1 MQFQV
6 IRPDNS
12 KHPFMRGMLA
22 HKLIQ
27 RGLSFDQAYQI
38 SKDARS
44 YFQQQAEVTTESL
57 MQSVDELIVA
67 RYGQEVLKEL
77 NSELF
82 PSGKQISVF
91 RRNATSPFSKALLTQ
106 SITSAGITP
115 EEAYQI
121 AFYMETDL
129 MKQGIFRISKKKLF
143 EEVYKTISKKYN
155 PKIAQLYKLA
165 SRINELDKPLIIYI
179 GGASGTGKSVIATF
193 LAGRLGINKITG
205 TDTIR
210 EIMRLVFKRDLL
222 PTLHNSSAKAGIAMP
237 KTLDKSNRLI
247 GGFCLQSQQVSVG
260 VKAVVD
266 RAVKEKTSMI
276 IEGVHLLPYMQQI
289 LKEGTNRAYH
299 IPITLS
305 LLNEKHHK
313 DRFFEREKYNE
324 LRKID
329 PLLRSFENIRI
340 IHEFWTSESENYEI
354 EVVDNEDLDE
364 TTNTLTQVIINT
376 LQEQVKSNLSS
387 KSR

>member
-1 MQFQV
+1 
-6 IRPDNS
+6 
-12 KHPFMRGMLA
+12 MRGMLA
-22 HKLIQ
+22 HKLMQ

-82 PSGKQISVF
+82 PSGKQISVY
-91 RRNATSPFSKALLTQ
+91 RRNATAPFSKGLLTQ
-106 SITSAGITP
+106 SITSAGVKP

-121 AFYMETDL
+121 AFYMEADL
-129 MKQGIFRISKKKLF
+129 MKHGIFRISKKKLF
-143 EEVYKTISKKYN
+143 DEVYKTISKKYS
-155 PKIAQLYKLA
+155 PKIAELYKLA
-165 SRINELDKPLIIYI
+165 SRIDELDKPLIIYI
-179 GGASGTGKSVIATF
+179 GGASGTGKSVMATF

-222 PTLHNSSAKAGIAMP
+222 PSLHNSSIKAGIGMP
-237 KTLDKSNRLI
+237 KTLDKSNRVI
-247 GGFCLQSQQVSVG
+247 GGFCLQAQQVSVG

-276 IEGVHLLPYMQQI
+276 IEGIHLLPYMQQI
-289 LKEGTNRAYH
+289 LKEGTKRAYH

-305 LLNEKHHK
+305 LMNEKHH
-313 DRFFEREKYNE
+313 
-324 LRKID
+324 
-329 PLLRSFENIRI
+329 
-340 IHEFWTSESENYEI
+340 
-354 EVVDNEDLDE
+354 
-364 TTNTLTQVIINT
+364 
-376 LQEQVKSNLSS
+376 
-387 KSR
+387 

>member
-57 MQSVDELIVA
+57 MQSVDELIIA

-106 SITSAGITP
+106 SITSAGIKP

-121 AFYMETDL
+121 AFYMETNL
-129 MKQGIFRISKKKLF
+129 MKNGIFRISKNKLF
-143 EEVYKTISKKYN
+143 EKVYKTISKKYS

-165 SRINELDKPLIIYI
+165 SRIDELDKPLIIYI
-179 GGASGTGKSVIATF
+179 GGASGTGKSVMATF

-222 PTLHNSSAKAGIAMP
+222 PSLHNSSAKAGIALP

-247 GGFCLQSQQVSVG
+247 GGFCLQAQQVSVG

-266 RAVKEKTSMI
+266 RAVKEKNSMI
-276 IEGVHLLPYMQQI
+276 IEGIHLLPYMQQI
-289 LKEGTNRAYH
+289 LKEGTKRAYH

-305 LLNEKHHK
+305 LMNEKYHK
-313 DRFFEREKYNE
+313 DRFFERGKSNE

-329 PLLRSFENIRI
+329 PHLRSFENIRI
-340 IHEFWTSESENYEI
+340 IHEFCTSESEYYEI
-354 EVVDNEDLDE
+354 EVVDNEDFDE
-364 TTNTLTQVIINT
+364 TTNTLTQLIINT
-376 LQEQVKSNLSS
+376 LQEQVNSNLAP
-387 KSR
+387 KS

>member
-6 IRPDNS
+6 IRPDKS

-22 HKLIQ
+22 HKLMQ

-44 YFQQQAEVTTESL
+44 YFQQQSEVTTESL
-57 MQSVDELIVA
+57 MHSVDELIVA
-67 RYGQEVLKEL
+67 RYGQEVLKKL

-82 PSGKQISVF
+82 PSGKQISVY
-91 RRNATSPFSKALLTQ
+91 RRNATAPFSKGLLTQ
-106 SITSAGITP
+106 SITSAGVKP

-121 AFYMETDL
+121 AFYMETNL
-129 MKQGIFRISKKKLF
+129 MKKGIFRISKKKLF
-143 EEVYKTISKKYN
+143 EEVFRTISKKYS

-165 SRINELDKPLIIYI
+165 SRIDELDKPLIIYI
-179 GGASGTGKSVIATF
+179 GGASGTGKSVMATF

-222 PTLHNSSAKAGIAMP
+222 PSLHNSSIKAGIGMP

-247 GGFCLQSQQVSVG
+247 GGFCLQAQQVSVG

-276 IEGVHLLPYMQQI
+276 IEGIHLLPYMQQI
-289 LKEGTNRAYH
+289 LKEGTKRAYH

-305 LLNEKHHK
+305 LMNEKHHK
-313 DRFFEREKYNE
+313 DRFFEREKNNE

-329 PLLRSFENIRI
+329 PYLRSFENIRI
-340 IHEFWTSESENYEI
+340 IHEFCASESEHYEI
-354 EVVDNEDLDE
+354 EVVDNEDFDE
-364 TTNTLTQVIINT
+364 TTNTLTQLIINT
-376 LQEQVKSNLSS
+376 LQEQVNSTLPLKS
-387 KSR
+387 

>member
-6 IRPDNS
+6 IRPDKS

-22 HKLIQ
+22 HKLMQ

-44 YFQQQAEVTTESL
+44 YFQQQSEVTTESL

-67 RYGQEVLKEL
+67 RYGQEVLKKL

-82 PSGKQISVF
+82 PSGKQISVY
-91 RRNATSPFSKALLTQ
+91 RRNATAPFSKGLLTQ
-106 SITSAGITP
+106 SITSAGVKP

-121 AFYMETDL
+121 AFYMETNL
-129 MKQGIFRISKKKLF
+129 MKKGIFRISKKKLF
-143 EEVYKTISKKYN
+143 EEVYRTISKKYS

-165 SRINELDKPLIIYI
+165 SRIDELDKPLIIYI
-179 GGASGTGKSVIATF
+179 GGASGTGKSVMATF

-222 PTLHNSSAKAGIAMP
+222 PSLHNSSIKAGIGMP

-247 GGFCLQSQQVSVG
+247 GGFCLQAQQVSVG

-276 IEGVHLLPYMQQI
+276 IEGIHLLPYMQQI
-289 LKEGTNRAYH
+289 LKEGTKRAYH

-305 LLNEKHHK
+305 LMNEKHHK
-313 DRFFEREKYNE
+313 DRFFERGKNNE

-329 PLLRSFENIRI
+329 PYLRSFENIRI
-340 IHEFWTSESENYEI
+340 IHEFCASESEHYEI
-354 EVVDNEDLDE
+354 EVVDNEDFDE
-364 TTNTLTQVIINT
+364 TTNTLTQLIINT
-376 LQEQVKSNLSS
+376 LQEQVNSTLLPKS
-387 KSR
+387 

>member
-6 IRPDNS
+6 IRPDKS

-22 HKLIQ
+22 HKLMQ

-44 YFQQQAEVTTESL
+44 YFQQQSEVTTESL

-91 RRNATSPFSKALLTQ
+91 RRNATAPFSKGLLTQ
-106 SITSAGITP
+106 SITSAGVKP

-121 AFYMETDL
+121 AFYMETNL
-129 MKQGIFRISKKKLF
+129 MKKGIFRISKKKLF
-143 EEVYKTISKKYN
+143 EEVYRTISKKYS

-165 SRINELDKPLIIYI
+165 SRIDELDKPLIIYI
-179 GGASGTGKSVIATF
+179 GGASGTGKSVMATF

-222 PTLHNSSAKAGIAMP
+222 PSLHNSSIKAGIGMP

-247 GGFCLQSQQVSVG
+247 GGFCLQAQQVSVG

-276 IEGVHLLPYMQQI
+276 IEGIHLLPYMQQI
-289 LKEGTNRAYH
+289 LKEGTKRAYH

-305 LLNEKHHK
+305 LMNEKHHK
-313 DRFFEREKYNE
+313 DRFFERGKINE

-329 PLLRSFENIRI
+329 PYLRSFENIRI
-340 IHEFWTSESENYEI
+340 IHEFCASESEHYEI
-354 EVVDNEDLDE
+354 EVVDNEDFDE
-364 TTNTLTQVIINT
+364 TTNTLTQLIINT
-376 LQEQVKSNLSS
+376 LQEQVNSTLLPKS
-387 KSR
+387 

>member
-6 IRPDNS
+6 IRPDKS

-22 HKLIQ
+22 HKLMQ

-67 RYGQEVLKEL
+67 RYGQEVLKKL

-82 PSGKQISVF
+82 PSGKQISVY
-91 RRNATSPFSKALLTQ
+91 RRNATAPFSKGLLTQ
-106 SITSAGITP
+106 SITSAGVKP

-121 AFYMETDL
+121 AFYMETNL
-129 MKQGIFRISKKKLF
+129 MKKGIFRISKKKLF
-143 EEVYKTISKKYN
+143 EEVYRTILKKYSL
-155 PKIAQLYKLA
+155 KIAQLYKLA
-165 SRINELDKPLIIYI
+165 SRIDELEKPLIIYI
-179 GGASGTGKSVIATF
+179 GGASGTGKSVMATF

-222 PTLHNSSAKAGIAMP
+222 PSLHNSSIKAGIGMP

-247 GGFCLQSQQVSVG
+247 GGFCLQAQQVSVG

-276 IEGVHLLPYMQQI
+276 IEGIHLLPYMQQI
-289 LKEGTNRAYH
+289 LKEGTKRAYH

-305 LLNEKHHK
+305 LMNEKHHK
-313 DRFFEREKYNE
+313 DRFFERDKHNE
-324 LRKID
+324 FRKKD
-329 PLLRSFENIRI
+329 PYLRSFENIRI
-340 IHEFWTSESENYEI
+340 IHEFCASESEHYEI
-354 EVVDNEDLDE
+354 EVVDNEDFDE
-364 TTNTLTQVIINT
+364 TTNTLTQLIINT
-376 LQEQVKSNLSS
+376 LQEQVNSTLLPKS
-387 KSR
+387 

>member
-6 IRPDNS
+6 IRPDKS

-22 HKLIQ
+22 HKLMQ

-44 YFQQQAEVTTESL
+44 YFQQQSEVTTESL
-57 MQSVDELIVA
+57 MQSVDELIVT
-67 RYGQEVLKEL
+67 RYGQEVLKKL

-82 PSGKQISVF
+82 PSGKQISVY
-91 RRNATSPFSKALLTQ
+91 RRNATAPFSKGLLTQ
-106 SITSAGITP
+106 SITSAGVKP

-121 AFYMETDL
+121 AFYMETNL
-129 MKQGIFRISKKKLF
+129 MKKGIFRISKKKLF
-143 EEVYKTISKKYN
+143 EEVYRTISKKYS

-165 SRINELDKPLIIYI
+165 SRIDELDKPLIIYI
-179 GGASGTGKSVIATF
+179 GGASGTGKSVMATF

-222 PTLHNSSAKAGIAMP
+222 PSLHNSSIKAGIGMP

-247 GGFCLQSQQVSVG
+247 GGFCLQAQQVSVG

-276 IEGVHLLPYMQQI
+276 IEGIHLLPYMQQI
-289 LKEGTNRAYH
+289 LKEGTKRAYH

-305 LLNEKHHK
+305 LMNEKHHK
-313 DRFFEREKYNE
+313 DRFFERGKNNE

-329 PLLRSFENIRI
+329 PYLRSFENIRI
-340 IHEFWTSESENYEI
+340 IHEFCASESEHYEI
-354 EVVDNEDLDE
+354 EVVDNEDFDE
-364 TTNTLTQVIINT
+364 TTNTLTQLIINT
-376 LQEQVKSNLSS
+376 LQEQVNSTLPPKS
-387 KSR
+387 

>member
-6 IRPDNS
+6 IRPDKS

-22 HKLIQ
+22 HKLMQ

-44 YFQQQAEVTTESL
+44 YFQQQSEVTTESL
-57 MQSVDELIVA
+57 MQSVDELIVT
-67 RYGQEVLKEL
+67 RYGQEVLKKL

-82 PSGKQISVF
+82 PSGKQISVY
-91 RRNATSPFSKALLTQ
+91 RRNATAPFSKGLLTQ
-106 SITSAGITP
+106 SITSAGVKP

-121 AFYMETDL
+121 AFYMETNL
-129 MKQGIFRISKKKLF
+129 MKKGIFRISKKKLF
-143 EEVYKTISKKYN
+143 EEVYRTISKKYS

-165 SRINELDKPLIIYI
+165 SRIDELDKPLIIYI
-179 GGASGTGKSVIATF
+179 GGASGTGKSVMATF

-222 PTLHNSSAKAGIAMP
+222 PSLHNSSIKAGIGMP
-237 KTLDKSNRLI
+237 KALDKSNRLI
-247 GGFCLQSQQVSVG
+247 GGFCLQAQQVSVG

-276 IEGVHLLPYMQQI
+276 IEGIHLLPYMQQI
-289 LKEGTNRAYH
+289 LKEGTKRAYH

-305 LLNEKHHK
+305 LMNEKHHK
-313 DRFFEREKYNE
+313 DRFFERGKNNE

-329 PLLRSFENIRI
+329 PYLRSFENIRI
-340 IHEFWTSESENYEI
+340 IHEFCASESEHYEI
-354 EVVDNEDLDE
+354 EVVDNEDFDE
-364 TTNTLTQVIINT
+364 TTNTLTQLIINT
-376 LQEQVKSNLSS
+376 LQEQVNSTLLPKS
-387 KSR
+387 

>member
-106 SITSAGITP
+106 SITSAGIKP

-121 AFYMETDL
+121 AFYMETNL
-129 MKQGIFRISKKKLF
+129 MKNGIFRISKNKLF
-143 EEVYKTISKKYN
+143 EKVYKTISKKYS

-165 SRINELDKPLIIYI
+165 SRIDELDKPLIIYI
-179 GGASGTGKSVIATF
+179 GGASGTGKSVMATF

-222 PTLHNSSAKAGIAMP
+222 PSLHNSSAKAGIALP

-247 GGFCLQSQQVSVG
+247 GGFCLQAQQVSVG

-266 RAVKEKTSMI
+266 RAVKEKNSMI
-276 IEGVHLLPYMQQI
+276 IEGIHLLPYMQQI
-289 LKEGTNRAYH
+289 LKEGTKRAYH

-305 LLNEKHHK
+305 LMNEKYHK
-313 DRFFEREKYNE
+313 DRFFERGKSNE

-329 PLLRSFENIRI
+329 PHLRSFENIRI
-340 IHEFWTSESENYEI
+340 IHEFCTSESEYYEI
-354 EVVDNEDLDE
+354 EVVDNEDFDE
-364 TTNTLTQVIINT
+364 TTNTLTQLIINT
-376 LQEQVKSNLSS
+376 LQEQVNSNLPT
-387 KSR
+387 KS

>member
-6 IRPDNS
+6 IRPDKS

-22 HKLIQ
+22 HKLMQ

-44 YFQQQAEVTTESL
+44 YFQQQSEVTTESL

-67 RYGQEVLKEL
+67 RYGQEVLKKL

-82 PSGKQISVF
+82 PSGKQISVY
-91 RRNATSPFSKALLTQ
+91 RRNATAPFSKGLLTQ
-106 SITSAGITP
+106 SITSAGVKP

-121 AFYMETDL
+121 AFYMETNL
-129 MKQGIFRISKKKLF
+129 MKKGIFRISKKKLF
-143 EEVYKTISKKYN
+143 EEVYKTISKKYS

-165 SRINELDKPLIIYI
+165 SRIDELDKPLIIYI
-179 GGASGTGKSVIATF
+179 GGASGTGKSVMATF

-222 PTLHNSSAKAGIAMP
+222 PSLHNSSIKAGIGMP

-247 GGFCLQSQQVSVG
+247 GGFCLQAQQVSVG

-266 RAVKEKTSMI
+266 RAIKEKTSMI
-276 IEGVHLLPYMQQI
+276 IEGIHLLPYMQQI
-289 LKEGTNRAYH
+289 LKEGTKRAYH

-305 LLNEKHHK
+305 LMNEKHHK
-313 DRFFEREKYNE
+313 DRFFERDKHNE
-324 LRKID
+324 FRKKD
-329 PLLRSFENIRI
+329 PYLRSFENIRI
-340 IHEFWTSESENYEI
+340 IHEFCASESEHYEI
-354 EVVDNEDLDE
+354 EVVDNEDFDE
-364 TTNTLTQVIINT
+364 TTNTLTQLIINT
-376 LQEQVKSNLSS
+376 LQEQVNSTLLPKS
-387 KSR
+387 

>member
-6 IRPDNS
+6 IRPDKS

-22 HKLIQ
+22 HKLMQ

-44 YFQQQAEVTTESL
+44 YFQQQSEVTTESL

-67 RYGQEVLKEL
+67 RYGKEILKKL

-82 PSGKQISVF
+82 PSGKQISVY
-91 RRNATSPFSKALLTQ
+91 RRNATAPFSKGLLTQ
-106 SITSAGITP
+106 SITSAGVKP

-121 AFYMETDL
+121 AFYMETNL
-129 MKQGIFRISKKKLF
+129 MKKGIFRISKKKLF
-143 EEVYKTISKKYN
+143 EEVYRTISKKYST
-155 PKIAQLYKLA
+155 KIAQLYKLA
-165 SRINELDKPLIIYI
+165 SRIDELDKPLIIYI
-179 GGASGTGKSVIATF
+179 GGASGTGKSVMATF

-222 PTLHNSSAKAGIAMP
+222 PSLHNSSIKAGIGMP

-247 GGFCLQSQQVSVG
+247 GGFCLQAQQVSVG

-276 IEGVHLLPYMQQI
+276 IEGIHLLPYMQQM
-289 LKEGTNRAYH
+289 LKEGTKRAYH

-305 LLNEKHHK
+305 LMNEKHHK
-313 DRFFEREKYNE
+313 DRFFEREKSNE

-329 PLLRSFENIRI
+329 PYLRSFENIRI
-340 IHEFWTSESENYEI
+340 IHEFCASESEHYEI
-354 EVVDNEDLDE
+354 EVVDNEDFDE
-364 TTNTLTQVIINT
+364 TTNTLTQLIINT
-376 LQEQVKSNLSS
+376 LQEQVNSTLLPKS
-387 KSR
+387 

>member
-57 MQSVDELIVA
+57 MQSVDELIIA

-106 SITSAGITP
+106 SITSAGIKP

-121 AFYMETDL
+121 AFYMETNL
-129 MKQGIFRISKKKLF
+129 MKNGIFRISKNKLF
-143 EEVYKTISKKYN
+143 EKVYKTISKKYS

-165 SRINELDKPLIIYI
+165 SRIDELDKPLIIYI
-179 GGASGTGKSVIATF
+179 GGASGTGKSVMATF

-222 PTLHNSSAKAGIAMP
+222 PSLHNSSAKAGIALP

-247 GGFCLQSQQVSVG
+247 GGFCLQAQQVSVG

-266 RAVKEKTSMI
+266 RAVKEKNSMI
-276 IEGVHLLPYMQQI
+276 IEGIHLLPYMQQI
-289 LKEGTNRAYH
+289 LKEGTKRAYH

-305 LLNEKHHK
+305 LMNEKYHK
-313 DRFFEREKYNE
+313 DRFFERGKSNE

-329 PLLRSFENIRI
+329 PHLRSFENIRI
-340 IHEFWTSESENYEI
+340 IHEFCTSESEFYEI
-354 EVVDNEDLDE
+354 EVVDNEDFDE
-364 TTNTLTQVIINT
+364 TTNTLTQLIINT
-376 LQEQVKSNLSS
+376 LQEQVNSTLPPKS
-387 KSR
+387 

>member
-6 IRPDNS
+6 IRPDKS
-12 KHPFMRGMLA
+12 KHPFMRGMLS
-22 HKLIQ
+22 HKLMQ

-44 YFQQQAEVTTESL
+44 YFQQQSEVTTESL

-67 RYGQEVLKEL
+67 RYGQEVLKKL

-91 RRNATSPFSKALLTQ
+91 RRNATAPFSKGLLTQ
-106 SITSAGITP
+106 SITSAGVKP

-121 AFYMETDL
+121 AFYMETNL
-129 MKQGIFRISKKKLF
+129 MKKGIFRISKKKLF
-143 EEVYKTISKKYN
+143 EEVYRTISKKYS

-165 SRINELDKPLIIYI
+165 SRIDELDKPLIIYI
-179 GGASGTGKSVIATF
+179 GGASGTGKSVMATF

-222 PTLHNSSAKAGIAMP
+222 PSLHNSSIKAGIGMP

-247 GGFCLQSQQVSVG
+247 GGFCLQAQQVSVG

-266 RAVKEKTSMI
+266 RAIKEKTSMI
-276 IEGVHLLPYMQQI
+276 IEGIHLLPYMQQI
-289 LKEGTNRAYH
+289 LKEGTKRAYH

-305 LLNEKHHK
+305 LMNEKHHK
-313 DRFFEREKYNE
+313 DRFVERENNNE
-324 LRKID
+324 FRKID
-329 PLLRSFENIRI
+329 PHLRSFENIRI
-340 IHEFWTSESENYEI
+340 IHEFCTSESEHYEI
-354 EVVDNEDLDE
+354 EVVDNEDFDE
-364 TTNTLTQVIINT
+364 TTNTLTQLIINT
-376 LQEQVKSNLSS
+376 LQEQVNSALPS
-387 KSR
+387 KS

>member
-6 IRPDNS
+6 IRPDKS

-22 HKLIQ
+22 HKLMQ

-44 YFQQQAEVTTESL
+44 YFQQQSEVTTESL
-57 MQSVDELIVA
+57 MQSVDELIVD
-67 RYGQEVLKEL
+67 RYGQEVLKKL

-82 PSGKQISVF
+82 PSGKQISVY
-91 RRNATSPFSKALLTQ
+91 RRNATVPFSKGLLTQ
-106 SITSAGITP
+106 SITSAGVKP

-121 AFYMETDL
+121 AFFMETNL
-129 MKQGIFRISKKKLF
+129 MKKGIFRISKKKLF
-143 EEVYKTISKKYN
+143 EEVYRTILKKYS

-165 SRINELDKPLIIYI
+165 SRIDELDKPLIIYI
-179 GGASGTGKSVIATF
+179 GGASGTGKSVMATF

-222 PTLHNSSAKAGIAMP
+222 PSLHNSSIKAGIGMP

-247 GGFCLQSQQVSVG
+247 GGFCLQAQQVSVG

-276 IEGVHLLPYMQQI
+276 IEGIHLLPYMQQI
-289 LKEGTNRAYH
+289 LKEGTKRAYH

-305 LLNEKHHK
+305 LMNEKHHK
-313 DRFFEREKYNE
+313 NRFFEREKSNE

-329 PLLRSFENIRI
+329 PYLSSFENIRI
-340 IHEFWTSESENYEI
+340 IHEFCASESEHYEI
-354 EVVDNEDLDE
+354 EVVDNEDFDE
-364 TTNTLTQVIINT
+364 TTNTLTQLIINT
-376 LQEQVKSNLSS
+376 LQEQVNSTLLPKS
-387 KSR
+387 

>member
-12 KHPFMRGMLA
+12 KHPFMRGMLS
-22 HKLIQ
+22 HKLMQ

-44 YFQQQAEVTTESL
+44 YFQQQSEVTTESL

-67 RYGQEVLKEL
+67 RYGQEVLKKL

-82 PSGKQISVF
+82 PSGKQISVY
-91 RRNATSPFSKALLTQ
+91 RRNATAPFSKGLLTQ
-106 SITSAGITP
+106 SITSAGVKP

-121 AFYMETDL
+121 AFYMETNL
-129 MKQGIFRISKKKLF
+129 MKKGIFRISKKKLF
-143 EEVYKTISKKYN
+143 DEVYRTISKKYS

-165 SRINELDKPLIIYI
+165 SRIDELDKPLIIYI
-179 GGASGTGKSVIATF
+179 GGASGTGKSVMATF

-222 PTLHNSSAKAGIAMP
+222 PSLHNSSIKAGIGMP

-247 GGFCLQSQQVSVG
+247 GGFCLQAQQVSVG

-276 IEGVHLLPYMQQI
+276 IEGIHLLPYMQQI
-289 LKEGTNRAYH
+289 LKEGTTRAYH

-305 LLNEKHHK
+305 LMNEKDHK
-313 DRFFEREKYNE
+313 NRFFERGKNNE
-324 LRKID
+324 SRKID
-329 PLLRSFENIRI
+329 PYLRSFENIRI
-340 IHEFWTSESENYEI
+340 IHEFCTSESEHYEI
-354 EVVDNEDLDE
+354 EVVDNEDFDE
-364 TTNTLTQVIINT
+364 TTNTLTQLIINT
-376 LQEQVKSNLSS
+376 LQEQVNSTLLPKF
-387 KSR
+387 

>member
-6 IRPDNS
+6 IRPDKS

-22 HKLIQ
+22 HKLMQ

-57 MQSVDELIVA
+57 MQSVDELIIE
-67 RYGQEVLKEL
+67 RYGLEVLKEL

-82 PSGKQISVF
+82 PSGKQINVF
-91 RRNATSPFSKALLTQ
+91 RRNSTSPFSKGLLTQ
-106 SITSAGITP
+106 SITSAGVKP

-121 AFYMETDL
+121 AFYMESNL
-129 MKQGIFRISKKKLF
+129 KKQGILRISKKKLF
-143 EEVYKTISKKYN
+143 EEVYKTISEKYS

-165 SRINELDKPLIIYI
+165 SRIDELEKPLIIYI

-222 PTLHNSSAKAGIAMP
+222 PSLHNSSVKAGNAMP

-247 GGFCLQSQQVSVG
+247 GGFCLQAQQVSVG

-276 IEGVHLLPYMQQI
+276 IEGIHLLPYMQQI
-289 LKEGTNRAYH
+289 LKEGTKRAYH

-305 LLNEKHHK
+305 LMNEKHHK
-313 DRFFEREKYNE
+313 DRFFERGNNNE

-329 PLLRSFENIRI
+329 PHLRSFENIRI
-340 IHEFWTSESENYEI
+340 IHEFCTSESEQYDI

-364 TTNTLTQVIINT
+364 TTNTLTQLIINT
-376 LQEQVKSNLSS
+376 LQEQVNSTLPTIS
-387 KSR
+387 

>member
-1 MQFQV
+1 
-6 IRPDNS
+6 
-12 KHPFMRGMLA
+12 
-22 HKLIQ
+22 
-27 RGLSFDQAYQI
+27 
-38 SKDARS
+38 
-44 YFQQQAEVTTESL
+44 

-121 AFYMETDL
+121 AFYMETNL
-129 MKQGIFRISKKKLF
+129 MKNGIFRISKNKLF
-143 EEVYKTISKKYN
+143 EKVYKTISKKYN

-165 SRINELDKPLIIYI
+165 SRIDELDKPLIIYI
-179 GGASGTGKSVIATF
+179 GGASGTGKSVMATF

-222 PTLHNSSAKAGIAMP
+222 PSLHNSSIKAGIGMP
-237 KTLDKSNRLI
+237 KALDKSNRLI
-247 GGFCLQSQQVSVG
+247 GGFCLQAQQVSVG

-276 IEGVHLLPYMQQI
+276 IEGIHLLPYMLKI
-289 LKEGTNRAYH
+289 LKEGTKRAYH

-305 LLNEKHHK
+305 LMNEKYHK
-313 DRFFEREKYNE
+313 DRFFERGKSNE

-329 PLLRSFENIRI
+329 PHLRSFENIRI
-340 IHEFWTSESENYEI
+340 IHEFCASESEHYEI
-354 EVVDNEDLDE
+354 EVVDNEDFDE
-364 TTNTLTQVIINT
+364 TTNTLTQLIINT
-376 LQEQVKSNLSS
+376 LQEHANSNLLPNS
-387 KSR
+387 